1 MDNFVENPQNN
12 RFKASICAG
21 LNTLVKKQAKVKR
34 LKNNSLGSRFG
45 LYRLLC
51 FLNRRKALAVD
62 RAPCPMPVAAH
73 FHAPFSVAQ
82 PVLNMSFSA
91 PMPPDLSSAAWPVG
105 TLVRAV
111 ADTLAARFNPVRVVG
126 EVSSFTRAGSGHC
139 YFSLK
144 DDDAQLRCA
153 MFRRAAETLA
163 RLPADGERVEVT
175 GRLDLYGPRGDL
187 QLIVEKLV
195 PAGQGALLERFL
207 RLKAKLE
214 AEGLFDDDRKR
225 PLPPVPVSIGVVTSL
240 GAAALRDVSS
250 TLQRRVPHIPVSV
263 FPATVQGAGAPAE
276 LCAALEAAYQCH
288 AQTGHPQVLLLVRGG
303 GSLED
308 LWAFNDE
315 QLVRTLARAPMPV
328 VSGVGHQTD
337 FTLADFVADLRA
349 PTPTAAAELCAT
361 DRATLLNV
369 VQAFEQQ
376 LLRATEDALDQRAQ
390 RLDQLAQ
397 RLRQPS
403 ELLARQRLRLETLA
417 QSLQHAVHLKAEQ
430 KVQYLKA
437 LEPVFV
443 DKIQRH
449 LEGQHHRLDRL
460 GVALAAMDP
469 ALVLQRGYAWLS
481 GPDGQAVTRAAQT
494 APGQA
499 LVAHLADGEVDLR
512 VL

>member
-1 MDNFVENPQNN
+1 
-12 RFKASICAG
+12 
-21 LNTLVKKQAKVKR
+21 
-34 LKNNSLGSRFG
+34 
-45 LYRLLC
+45 
-51 FLNRRKALAVD
+51 
-62 RAPCPMPVAAH
+62 
-73 FHAPFSVAQ
+73 
-82 PVLNMSFSA
+82 MSFSA
-91 PMPPDLSSAAWPVG
+91 IVPPDLSAAPWPVG

-126 EVSSFTRAGSGHC
+126 EISSFTRAGSGHC

-144 DDDAQLRCA
+144 DDQAQLRCA
-153 MFRRAAETLA
+153 MFRRAAETLV

-240 GAAALRDVSS
+240 GAAALRDVST
-250 TLQRRVPHIPVSV
+250 TLQRRVPHIPVTV
-263 FPATVQGAGAPAE
+263 FPSAVQGAGAPAE
-276 LCAALEAAYQCH
+276 LCAALEAAYRSHVQS
-288 AQTGHPQVLLLVRGG
+288 GHPQVLLLVRGG

-328 VSGVGHQTD
+328 VCGVGHQTD

-361 DRATLLNV
+361 DRGTLLNV
-369 VQAFEQQ
+369 LAAFEQQ
-376 LLRATEDALDQRAQ
+376 LARCVEGSLDQRSQ
-390 RLDQLAQ
+390 RLDHLAV

-403 ELLARQRLRLETLA
+403 ELLAQQRVRLETLGQA
-417 QSLQHAVHLKAEQ
+417 LRHAVHLKVEQ
-430 KVQYLKA
+430 KVQYIKA
-437 LEPVFV
+437 VEPVLAQITERQWR
-443 DKIQRH
+443 D
-449 LEGQHHRLDRL
+449 QHHRLDRL

-481 GPDGQAVTRAAQT
+481 AADGRAVTRTQQT
-494 APGQA
+494 VSGQA

-512 VL
+512 VQ